1 MGDRYSLITP
11 FSTLAFWA
19 ITSSPVT
26 QAELRDRQG
35 KFPPLVKVI
44 DRALLR
50 RPGFLFQLL
59 EDIHVRIPWSPMPYP
74 VPLPVLT

>member
-26 QAELRDRQG
+26 QAELRHGQG
-35 KFPPLVKVI
+35 KFASLVKVVNRDLI
-44 DRALLR
+44 R
-50 RPGFLFQLL
+50 RPGLLFQLL
-59 EDIHVRIPWSPMPYP
+59 EEIHVQTP
-74 VPLPVLT
+74 

>member
-26 QAELRDRQG
+26 QAELRHRQG
-35 KFPPLVKVI
+35 KFASLVKVVNY
-44 DRALLR
+44 ALIR
-50 RPGFLFQLL
+50 CPGLLFQLL
-59 EDIHVRIPWSPMPYP
+59 EEIHVQNP
-74 VPLPVLT
+74 